1 MEQTIIKILEK
12 SIEKHG
18 ADKPVT
24 LGHLLGIIKLAK
36 KIEDQKFMNSGPDLF
51 AYDPEWD

>member
-1 MEQTIIKILEK
+1 MEKTIIKILEK

-24 LGHLLGIIKLAK
+24 LGHLLGIIKLAQ
-36 KIEDQKFMNSGPDLF
+36 KIEDQKFMGAQPDIYSF
-51 AYDPEWD
+51 DPNWD